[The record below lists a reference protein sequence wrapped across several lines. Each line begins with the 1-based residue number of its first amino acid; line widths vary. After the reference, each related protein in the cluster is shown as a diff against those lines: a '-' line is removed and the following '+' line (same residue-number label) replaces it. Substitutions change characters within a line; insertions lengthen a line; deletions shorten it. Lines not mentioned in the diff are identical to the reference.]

1 MFPAGPHDRH
11 RRYDRSLRQAVITLL
26 RCSLMSN
33 PTVDSPQPISRVSIW
48 PHATT
53 ALLIFGFIT
62 AGWLRLNDCDLF
74 NPDSPRYLIY
84 AQSLADSGEYR
95 AIDTPGSPLYTWRPP
110 GLPILLA
117 PVLRF
122 LPYDVVAAKCVVLC
136 SGALLLMAVHGI
148 VCSTGRRWAG
158 PLMVAVIGT
167 SPMFLSL
174 ATEVLTEVPY
184 ALGILAVLY
193 WLGRW
198 SEPNAKHP
206 GIALVGLSISL
217 AFTPIIRT
225 IGVALVAAVG
235 LWGVTARRRWRL
247 LPAVA
252 MAAACLGWLSWR
264 SRHGAGN
271 NYAGSLFQSIREQG
285 LPHVFTE
292 AIRTVSFYLTAF
304 PGVLL
309 PGLTTE
315 QPFYAPMVIG
325 PLPVI
330 SGVGV
335 LAVVATV
342 TILALGFSG
351 CWRERHRQGYVGL
364 LYISLYLACL
374 AIWPWRHERFLWPL
388 VPVIWAFVPAGC
400 ESLKNLLP
408 TRFWRISRAGL
419 ITGLM
424 VFCGWQCGG
433 EIPLIA
439 TNQRFLADRDAFTR
453 DEAPGFYFSD
463 WRKAGSWIRENTP
476 QHSRLLAWQAA
487 VGGTA
492 HRFQRRVQFES
503 LTPEKVRQQIASFPA
518 RYLVIT
524 KAQFGLGFNWQQ
536 VFADPAFT
544 LSPVYDDRDV
554 TVLEV
559 SPNRSGRISR
569 TGYED
574 WLESQQDGLDAV
586 LARHPGRTDLLARKA
601 DLLHEQG
608 RNPQAIQLNEELVRR
623 GMVTVRVCSALGW
636 LHFAEKNYEKAAYYL
651 SLASGLPNAEP
662 VAASLADGARR
673 ARERLAQSDQGSLDE
688 QHERAARRI
697 QSLIETLNLGPAE
710 RELQI
715 HLAAAPDHADLNYWR
730 GYLHHLYGET
740 EQAEA
745 CYIRALPGN
754 EQARGKL
761 VLLQTERAMGLS
773 AASDISFDETTETI
787 DPTTFASHVRLAKL
801 YEEHGWSGR
810 ALAVLEAAHQ
820 RFGDRP
826 EILAPLAELYLRFA
840 RPEDAA
846 PLFRLAQEAWPH
858 DKSLRQGRA
867 AAEAALRVPRF

>member
-1 MFPAGPHDRH
+1 MVDQ
-11 RRYDRSLRQAVITLL
+11 S
-26 RCSLMSN
+26 
-33 PTVDSPQPISRVSIW
+33 VDSPQPISRVSVW

-53 ALLIFGFIT
+53 ALLIFGFIA

-84 AQSLADSGEYR
+84 AQSLADSGQYR

-110 GLPILLA
+110 GLPLLLA

-122 LPYDVVAAKCVVLC
+122 LPYDVVAAKCVVLL
-136 SGALLLMAVHGI
+136 SAALLLLAVHGI
-148 VCSTGRRWAG
+148 VCSTGKHWGG
-158 PLMVAVIGT
+158 PLMVAVVGT

-198 SEPNAKHP
+198 TEPNGRHR
-206 GIALVGLSISL
+206 GLALLGLMISL
-217 AFTPIIRT
+217 AFTPIVRT

-235 LWGVTARRRWRL
+235 LWGLTARRRWKL
-247 LPAVA
+247 LPSVA
-252 MAAACLGWLSWR
+252 IAAACLGWLSWR
-264 SRHGAGN
+264 SRQVAGN
-271 NYAGSLFQSIREQG
+271 NYAGSLFQSIREHG
-285 LPHVFTE
+285 LPHVIAE
-292 AIRTVSFYLTAF
+292 ATRTVSFYLTAF

-325 PLPVI
+325 PLPAL
-330 SGVGV
+330 SGVGS
-335 LAVVATV
+335 LAVIATV
-342 TILALGFSG
+342 IILGFAVSG
-351 CWRERHRQGYVGL
+351 LWRERHRQGIVGL

-400 ESLKNLLP
+400 ESLRNILP
-408 TRFWRISRAGL
+408 TGFWRISRAGL
-419 ITGLM
+419 LTGLM
-424 VFCGWQCGG
+424 VLCGWQCGG
-433 EIPLIA
+433 DLPLIA

-453 DEAPGFYFSD
+453 NEAPGFYFSD
-463 WRKAGSWIRENTP
+463 WRKAGRWIRENTAE
-476 QHSRLLAWQAA
+476 HSRLLAWQAA

-503 LTPEKVRQQIASFPA
+503 LTPEKVRLQIASFPA

-536 VFADPAFT
+536 VFADPAFSLT
-544 LSPVYDDRDV
+544 PVYDDRDV
-554 TVLEV
+554 AVLEV
-559 SPNRSGRISR
+559 SPNQSGRISR
-569 TGYED
+569 TGYAD
-574 WLESQQDGLDAV
+574 WLQSQQAGLDSV
-586 LARHPGRTDLLARKA
+586 LTQQPGRTDLLARKA
-601 DLLHEQG
+601 DLLHELGQ
-608 RNPQAIQLNEELVRR
+608 NELAIKLNEELVRR

-636 LHFAEKNYEKAAYYL
+636 LHFAEKHYEKAAYYL
-651 SLASGLPNAEP
+651 DLASGLPNAEP

-673 ARERLAQSDQGSLDE
+673 ARERLQQTE
-688 QHERAARRI
+688 QVRLEQQLERAVSRI
-697 QSLIETLNLGPAE
+697 QNLIETLNLAPAE
-710 RELQI
+710 RELEVY
-715 HLAAAPDHADLNYWR
+715 LASAPDHGDLNYWR

-740 EQAEA
+740 AQAEA

-761 VLLQTERAMGLS
+761 LLLQTERAMALS
-773 AASDISFDETTETI
+773 AASDINFDETSETV
-787 DPTTFASHVRLAKL
+787 DPTTFASHIRLAKL
-801 YEEHGWSGR
+801 HEEHGWSGR
-810 ALAVLEAAHQ
+810 AVAVLEAARQ

-826 EILAPLAELYLRFA
+826 EILVPLAELYLRFA
-840 RPEDAA
+840 RPEEAA
-846 PLFRLAQEAWPH
+846 PLFRLAQAAWPH
-858 DKSLRQGRA
+858 DKSVRQGRA